1 MVDLVIPKSFIQNLE
16 VIVRHQNIQ
25 LITEICKW
33 KNWDSQE
40 LINEF
45 APPLKKQPKNGIYK
59 TNIES
64 IEFNNNNKKV
74 DKNIEIRVRNRWSFN
89 DQDYYL
95 ESPHNNVY
103 NLEGQYV
110 GRKIEDSINFNI
122 PPL

>member
-1 MVDLVIPKSFIQNLE
+1 MVDLVIPKSFIQNLD
-16 VIVRHQNIQ
+16 VIVRHQNVQ

-40 LINEF
+40 LIDEF
-45 APPLKKQPKNGIYK
+45 APLLKKQPKNGIYK
-59 TNIES
+59 TS
-64 IEFNNNNKKV
+64 IDCLEDSNKKV
-74 DKNIEIRVRNRWSFN
+74 DKNIEIRVRNRWNFN

-95 ESPHNNVY
+95 ELPHNNVY

-110 GRKIEDSINFNI
+110 GRKVEDSINFNI